1 MKSTSRQTG
10 WSAVAN
16 PEKAREAFTA
26 WKNGD
31 VLDVRTLT
39 LARDFAVLNRKGTR
53 VVNAINR
60 ALRVAT
66 INAVNDQ
73 E

>member
-1 MKSTSRQTG
+1 MKSTSRQAG
-10 WSAVAN
+10 WSAVAK
-16 PEKAREAFTA
+16 PEKAREAFDA
-26 WKNGD
+26 WQNGD
-31 VLDVRTLT
+31 VLDVRRLV
-39 LARDFAVLNRKGTR
+39 LARDFAVLNRKGAR